1 MSRPLLAAFSGAV
14 VISFSA
20 IFFRLSGVE
29 PVTGAF
35 FRTAYAIPV
44 LAVVWS
50 RSRSLDARTGRQRL
64 GAFAAGLFLAADM
77 TSWLTAVDLIGAGLA
92 TLVANT
98 QVVIVPL
105 VTWLALGERPHP
117 IALGSMPVVLTGLA
131 LTTGLGRS
139 DAYGEAPVAGV
150 GLAVLA
156 AVFYSGYLIGFRRAS
171 RFLVPPAGPLLDA
184 TIGATVG
191 SAIIGTV
198 MGRLDLGWVWPGH
211 GWLLASALSS
221 QVVGWLAI
229 AYALPRLPAAHT
241 SFAILLQPTLT
252 ILWGGLIFSERASVV
267 QWAGVVLVVASIAA
281 VTLGAGRQRGI
292 ERPSPG

>member
-1 MSRPLLAAFSGAV
+1 
-14 VISFSA
+14 
-20 IFFRLSGVE
+20 
-29 PVTGAF
+29 
-35 FRTAYAIPV
+35 
-44 LAVVWS
+44 
-50 RSRSLDARTGRQRL
+50 
-64 GAFAAGLFLAADM
+64 M

-105 VTWLALGERPHP
+105 VTWLALGEKPHP
-117 IALGSMPVVLTGLA
+117 TALGAMPVVLVGLA

-139 DAYGEAPVAGV
+139 DTYGTTPVIGV

-171 RFLVPPAGPLLDA
+171 RALVPPAGPLLDA

-191 SAIIGTV
+191 SAVIGAV
-198 MGRLDLGWVWPGH
+198 MGRLDLAWVWPAH
-211 GWLLASALSS
+211 GWLLTSALAS
-221 QVVGWLAI
+221 QVIGWLAI
-229 AYALPRLPAAHT
+229 AYALPRLPATHT

-252 ILWGGLIFSERASVV
+252 ILWGALLFSERASVV